1 MLVALAGFLF
11 LGGYALTSAIFVSRI
26 GEFESASK

>member
-11 LGGYALTSAIFVSRI
+11 LGGYALTSAIFVSHVSK
-26 GEFESASK
+26 FE